1 MTSKKSILKL
11 KMRIPLFLFSTVD
24 AARNCNNSTSQTR
37 TQPTPNP
44 NPTRTD
50 RTQPEPEICWS
61 TRPEPDRVRVG
72 FGFGTRTHTS
82 SSHYLKNQK
91 IKKNKRKFRYWTRLE
106 VSNSYP
112 WQKCFTL
119 YFSLKIY
126 LSSYLFIVSKN
137 FLSNYLTIFL
147 LY

>member
-1 MTSKKSILKL
+1 
-11 KMRIPLFLFSTVD
+11 MRILLFLFSTVD
-24 AARNCNNSTSQTR
+24 AARNCNNSISQTR

-44 NPTRTD
+44 NPNWTD
-50 RTQPEPEICWS
+50 RTQPEPEIFWS

-112 WQKCFTL
+112 WQKWFTL
-119 YFSLKIY
+119 YFSRWRFICHRIY
-126 LSSYLFIVSKN
+126 SLYPKTFYQTTSVFNDIFAILDLNGIV
-137 FLSNYLTIFL
+137 
-147 LY
+147 